1 MKLRMLDRENF
12 FTKRAISGAIWMQTR
27 DATD

>member
-12 FTKRAISGAIWMQTR
+12 FTMRAIDGAISMQTP
-27 DATD
+27 DAND